1 MDNNKIQRINEL
13 YRKSKTVGLTD
24 QELTEQK
31 QLRDEYRASIV
42 GNLKANLKNVRIQ
55 NKDGSIEELKP
66 KKK

>member
-1 MDNNKIQRINEL
+1 MDNKKIQRINEL